1 MVAVVYFLWMSLR
14 RREKMSGKS
23 PGNSLGEVGD
33 LKSPRELLKGIGRDG
48 GEHLR
53 EREDMSCLMRED
65 REKR

>member
-1 MVAVVYFLWMSLR
+1 
-14 RREKMSGKS
+14 MSGKS